1 MLIFYKKR
9 RLMIDLL
16 EERRQLLVERMIG
29 EGEDAVLNKG
39 EEVIGELDDMMAGNK

>member
-29 EGEDAVLNKG
+29 EGEDAVLNK
-39 EEVIGELDDMMAGNK
+39 EKKSLENLMT